1 MSEPKKKGLDALKG
15 AVSKLHTNNL
25 AAGDKIHILAID
37 DVQEDPNN
45 PRKKYNEEK
54 IVELALS
61 IAAVDQL
68 QPISVRDNPEE
79 KGKYLANFGSSRIRA
94 IRWLKE
100 NMPDHPNSSTIKAV
114 INNNFR
120 KMGKLVENVQRE
132 GLTAF
137 EIGMMLKEEV
147 EETGITPKEI
157 CSEVGKDKTW
167 VSRHLKVAEVSEYVK
182 SLINEGVISNVE
194 VILNVEKLYK
204 ENADKLKATVDAF
217 LFENKDADIRVV
229 TLAESRKWL
238 KEAAAPIAIESNQTN
253 SSDSEEPTTIVIE
266 HDEQNND
273 GKEPKQIA
281 DSHSDQGGDTD
292 SFKLTETDSTTSQEQ
307 DGEIHEIEPNDYVKI
322 VINDKN
328 GDGEKPAPK
337 DSKTSKEK
345 LSAGL
350 KKEYANGALVGYRHL
365 YEMAT
370 ESEDEIEAKLSKVV
384 LKSFAGQ
391 SLALNWSEI
400 GEYPD
405 LLEEVGQIL
414 ASFQSVGF
422 VPPSAL
428 NDEEVNNLISQEDLI

>member
-1 MSEPKKKGLDALKG
+1 
-15 AVSKLHTNNL
+15 
-25 AAGDKIHILAID
+25 
-37 DVQEDPNN
+37 
-45 PRKKYNEEK
+45 
-54 IVELALS
+54 
-61 IAAVDQL
+61 
-68 QPISVRDNPEE
+68 
-79 KGKYLANFGSSRIRA
+79 SSRIRP

-238 KEAAAPIAIESNQTN
+238 KEAAAPIAIENNQTN
-253 SSDSEEPTTIVIE
+253 SGNSEEPTTIVIE
-266 HDEQNND
+266 HDEQSND
-273 GKEPKQIA
+273 GEEPKQIA

-307 DGEIHEIEPNDYVKI
+307 DGEIHGIEPNDYVKI

-350 KKEYANGALVGYRHL
+350 KKEYASGALLGYRHL

-370 ESEDEIEAKLSKVV
+370 ESEDEIEAKLSKIV

-428 NDEEVNNLISQEDLI
+428 NDEEINNLISQEDLI